1 MRKAIVFKEYRYA
14 LDFAYLWRTYEYNQS
29 YVRNP
34 DEEVFILSISNLSLD
49 EDKDTMIYLL
59 ENGDRV
65 DCFQY
70 EPRMKMTTL
79 LESKMNLKELGMF

>member
-1 MRKAIVFKEYRYA
+1 M
-14 LDFAYLWRTYEYNQS
+14 
-29 YVRNP
+29 RNP